1 MEYNARGIPVH
12 YVERGNGVPI
22 LVLHGAGVDHREMV
36 GAMEPIF
43 SELAECRRVYPDLPG
58 MGHTPA
64 GALDSADDVLDLLL
78 TFVDG
83 VIGDGQFRLMGHSAG
98 AYYARAIA
106 GRRPEQVTGL
116 ALICPLGE
124 NARNLPAHQVLHA
137 SVDPGETLGPADERV
152 FRDYFVVQT
161 QATLERYK
169 EYVLPALGLG
179 DEAGLERIGQHW
191 LFSAGPE
198 GGTPYSGPVLIVTGR
213 QDSVVGYAA
222 QWDLLELYPR
232 ATFAVLDG
240 AGHALPHEQPGLT
253 RALIT
258 EWLDRVRERRFGP
271 DS

>member
-1 MEYNARGIPVH
+1 M
-12 YVERGNGVPI
+12 
-22 LVLHGAGVDHREMV
+22 DHREMV

-43 SELAECRRVYPDLPG
+43 SELADCRRVYPDLPG

-64 GALDSADDVLDLLL
+64 GALESADDVLDLLL
-78 TFVDG
+78 AFIDG
-83 VIGDGQFRLMGHSAG
+83 VIGDGQFRLIGYSAG

-106 GRRPEQVTGL
+106 GRRPGQVTGL
-116 ALICPLGE
+116 ALICPLVE
-124 NARNLPAHQVLHA
+124 NARNLPTHQVLRA
-137 SVDPGETLGPADERV
+137 LVNPRETLGPDEESV

-161 QATLERYK
+161 QATLARYK
-169 EYVLPALGLG
+169 EYVLPALGLV
-179 DEAGLERIGQHW
+179 DEDGLERIGQHW

-222 QWDLLELYPR
+222 PWDLLEHYPR

-253 RALIT
+253 KALIT
-258 EWLDRVRERRFGP
+258 EWLDRVRERRFGT
-271 DS
+271 DL